1 MNSDGT
7 DTTDSAYMDLEIK
20 TPGVY
25 GGNARVVGPAARN
38 QDNTMRN
45 LGILVL
51 IGGVAWFL
59 LKK

>member
-1 MNSDGT
+1 
-7 DTTDSAYMDLEIK
+7 MDLEIK